1 MEQPVQ
7 VQTLVQNKRGFTL
20 IEVLV
25 AFVIL
30 TVGLLG
36 LLTTVNV
43 AMVHNMKN
51 AMRDE
56 VTRIASSTMQGM
68 RSQPF
73 DSVVSDAAATTVA
86 SRLRSMTGQYQ
97 VRRTVTNLDTRSR
110 QYQVDVVWTYKGE
123 SVTHSITT
131 IRTNSQ

>member
-7 VQTLVQNKRGFTL
+7 VQTSLRNKRGFTL
-20 IEVLV
+20 IEVLI

-30 TVGLLG
+30 IIGLLG

-43 AMVHNMKN
+43 AMVHNLKN
-51 AMRDE
+51 ATRDE
-56 VTRIASSTMQGM
+56 VTRIASSTMQEM

-73 DSVVSDAAATTVA
+73 DSVVSDTAATPVT
-86 SRLRSMTGQYQ
+86 SRLRSMTKQYQ

-110 QYQVDVVWTYKGE
+110 QYQVDVTWTHKDE
-123 SVTHSITT
+123 SFTHSITS
-131 IRTNSQ
+131 IRTTSE